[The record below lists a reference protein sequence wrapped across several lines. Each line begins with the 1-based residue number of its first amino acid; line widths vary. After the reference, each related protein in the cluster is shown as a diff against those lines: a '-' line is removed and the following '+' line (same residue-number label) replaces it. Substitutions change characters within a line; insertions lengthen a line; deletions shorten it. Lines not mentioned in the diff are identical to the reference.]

1 MQRTHIEGKIKINK
15 KRMMKNG
22 KKRKHTHGY
31 THTRE
36 REYKTSSMKS
46 SIRFLD
52 WRTMRRRKS
61 SEKTKK
67 KKKCREI
74 RVLLADVRSNCAS
87 NKILSDVPSD

>member
-1 MQRTHIEGKIKINK
+1 ME
-15 KRMMKNG
+15 NG

-46 SIRFLD
+46 SIRFRD

-61 SEKTKK
+61 SEKNKK
-67 KKKCREI
+67 KKNAERYEFY
-74 RVLLADVRSNCAS
+74 
-87 NKILSDVPSD
+87 